1 MGLPKPILRLLLVAS
16 VLSAYFAYDFCS
28 EYQAS
33 QNDYATKASVESFF
47 SARKHANQG
56 HTNNWAV
63 LVCAS
68 RYWFNYRHMANAL
81 GMYRTVKR
89 LGIPDS
95 NIILMLADDAACNSR
110 NKFAGSV
117 YANKGRGLDLYGEN
131 IEVDYRGYEVTVE
144 NFIRVL
150 TGMGFARVWGRVAD
164 SMPRSKRLLSDD
176 RSNIFIYMTGHGGNE
191 FLKFQDNEEIS
202 AFDLADAIEQM
213 WQKKRYNEIFFMIDT
228 CQANTMYS
236 KLYSPNILATGS
248 SKLAESSYSHEND
261 DDIGVAVIDSYTHHV
276 LSYLESVNKTSKATM
291 QDLFSTYSYEK
302 IRSHAGVRS
311 DLFNRPLDQTL
322 ITDFFGGV
330 AQVEVLYEQDTEQ
343 QSPGESASL
352 EEVPAPSLPTQ
363 PPAVLASERPQ
374 RMPGFKDR
382 PVSDQQSTNS
392 TLNTVKA
399 ARKREDSGLLH
410 AFKLWGSSLLVGLLL
425 FWTLSR

>member
-16 VLSAYFAYDFCS
+16 VLSAYFAYDFYS

-63 LVCAS
+63 LVCSS

-117 YANKGRGLDLYGEN
+117 YANKGRGLDLYGDN

-150 TGMGFARVWGRVAD
+150 TGRVAD

-261 DDIGVAVIDSYTHHV
+261 NDIGVAVIDSYTHHV
-276 LSYLESVNKTSKATM
+276 LSYLENVNKTSKATM
-291 QDLFSTYSYEK
+291 QDLFSTYSFEK

-330 AQVEVLYEQDTEQ
+330 AQVEVLYEQDAEQ
-343 QSPGESASL
+343 QSSGESI
-352 EEVPAPSLPTQ
+352 EEVPAPSLPTR

-374 RMPGFKDR
+374 RMPGFKAQ
-382 PVSDQQSTNS
+382 PVSDRQSTNS

-399 ARKREDSGLLH
+399 AMKREDSGLLH
-410 AFKLWGSSLLVGLLL
+410 ALKLWGSSLLVGLLL
-425 FWTLSR
+425 VWTLSR